1 MTTEEILNYYYRVFD
16 EKQFIDN
23 DPICIP
29 HKFQDKED
37 IEISGF
43 LAATIAW
50 GNRKA
55 IINSAL
61 DIIKR
66 MDNAPYDF
74 IINADKNDIEKL
86 AGFYYRT
93 FQEVDLVCFINSL
106 HNIYTNH
113 GGLEKV
119 FTDGYQ
125 SCSEDKIK
133 NAIINFRKIFFQND
147 YPQRVAKHVANPE
160 KGAAAKRINMF
171 LRWMVRNDNSGVDF
185 GLWKN
190 ISPCDL
196 IIPLDVHVGNV
207 ARNLNLIDSNSNN
220 WKAAEEL
227 TKKLQLLDKEDPVK
241 YDFAL
246 FGIGNSKISIDNN

>member
-190 ISPCDL
+190 ISACDL

-207 ARNLNLIDSNSNN
+207 ARNLNLINSNSNN

>member
-93 FQEVDLVCFINSL
+93 FQEVDLVCFIDSL

>member
-1 MTTEEILNYYYRVFD
+1 MTTEEILNYYYNVFD